1 MMKKKLITAA
11 AVLLMIST
19 GFAQDTV
26 HTGTLDY
33 DPDKLKIIP
42 DKVFEIGGPL
52 LLLFVL
58 LNTVVSIMK
67 NRAANRLSER
77 MIDKGISEDTLLKIF
92 KDQHAISKLQPLK
105 WFLFSFATA
114 AGLVT
119 IHLLRVYLVNQ
130 SGYLAS
136 GIILFF
142 LSIAFLIYY
151 RLLSKRI

>member
-1 MMKKKLITAA
+1 MKKKLVTAA
-11 AVLLMIST
+11 VVLLLIST
-19 GFAQDTV
+19 GFAQDNIQ
-26 HTGTLDY
+26 TGTLNY

-42 DKVFEIGGPL
+42 DKVFEIGAPL

-67 NRAANRLSER
+67 NRAVNRLTEK
-77 MIDKGISEDTLLKIF
+77 MIDKGISEDALLKIF
-92 KDQHAISKLQPLK
+92 KDRHAITKLQPLK
-105 WFLFSFATA
+105 WFLFSFTTA